1 MRKLSLAILTLLLA
15 ATGAFAQGAME
26 RYPSS
31 VTPKVP
37 PQTAPTPELP
47 ALPQSPRSPEGN
59 KPLNPDLTNL
69 AIKAIIIVKSN
80 DAIQPNGVP
89 DTNGVIVRD
98 IPFLSGPDFSNTI
111 APFIGRKLTEN
122 AIRDVQDAII
132 LYSRN
137 HDKLLVDV
145 ILPEQSIDN
154 GVLQLWYLEG
164 RVGKIEVNNP
174 GRKWFSDKLIRGD
187 IRLQPGDAI
196 NSDKLTDDLDWVN
209 NNPFRQVDVS
219 FKPGSN
225 LDLTDVELNVDD
237 RIPIRPYVGYEN
249 SGTQFTGPDR
259 YLFGVNMGN
268 LFGLDQQFNYQYA
281 TDTHF
286 DLVSANSASYIIPLP
301 WRHTLMVYGSY
312 VDGRADFSSVGNPTT
327 STGRSWQTSLRYS
340 VPLPRISKW
349 HHQVSAGYDFKRSNN
364 NLEAGGSLVLQNSDT
379 AISQFVAEYSGL
391 APDAW
396 GQTSL
401 GAEFYYS
408 PGDMM
413 PDNNS
418 AAFNLLR
425 TGAVASYVYTHLD
438 AERDT
443 GLPLGFTWVLKGQY
457 QAASQ
462 RLLPSE
468 EISLGGYQTIRGYDE
483 RVISGDDGWVINNEL
498 RTPSFSLLNFVRIH
512 DMADQLQFLGFFD
525 AGAEWV
531 LNQNPSDG
539 PTPNLTLYSIG
550 AGLRY
555 MIGVHLSLRFDYGF
569 PLTQKQLNE
578 NSSRSHV
585 GLLIAF

>member
-1 MRKLSLAILTLLLA
+1 MRKLSLAFLTFLLA
-15 ATGAFAQGAME
+15 ASCAFAQRGFE

-31 VTPKVP
+31 VTPKTVP
-37 PQTAPTPELP
+37 ETAPPPTLPE
-47 ALPQSPRSPEGN
+47 LPQSPRSPEGD
-59 KPLNPDLTNL
+59 KPLNPDQTNL
-69 AIKAIIIVKSN
+69 AIKAIIIVKSSGE
-80 DAIQPNGVP
+80 IQPNGVP

-111 APFIGRKLTEN
+111 ALFLGRKLTEN
-122 AIRDVQDAII
+122 NIRDVQDTII

-137 HDKLLVDV
+137 RGKMLVDV
-145 ILPEQSIDN
+145 VLPEQSIDN

-164 RVGKIEVNNP
+164 HVGKIEINNP

-187 IRLQPGDAI
+187 IRLQPGDPI

-209 NNPFRQVDVS
+209 QNPFRQVDVS
-219 FKPGSN
+219 FKPGTN
-225 LDLTDVELNVDD
+225 LGLTDVQLNVDD
-237 RIPIRPYVGYEN
+237 RIPVRPYAGYEN
-249 SGTQFTGPDR
+249 SGTRFTGPDR
-259 YLFGVNMGN
+259 YLFGVNVGN
-268 LFGLDQQFNYQYA
+268 VFGLDDQFNYQYA

-286 DLVSANSASYIIPLP
+286 DLVSANSGSYILPLP

-312 VDGRADFSSVGNPTT
+312 VDGRADFSSIGNPTT

-340 VPLPRISKW
+340 VPLPRIAKY

-364 NLEAGGSLVLQNSDT
+364 NLQAGGNLVLQNADT
-379 AISQFVAEYSGL
+379 AISQFVAEYSGI
-391 APDAW
+391 APDAF
-396 GQTSL
+396 GQTTV

-408 PGDMM
+408 PGDMTA
-413 PDNNS
+413 DNNS

-443 GLPLGFTWVLKGQY
+443 GLPFGFSWVLKGQF

-468 EISLGGYQTIRGYDE
+468 QLSLGGYATIRGYDE
-483 RVISGDDGWVINNEL
+483 RVISGDDGWVINNEI
-498 RTPSFSLLNFVRIH
+498 RTPSFSVLNFVRLH
-512 DMADQLQFLGFFD
+512 DMADQLQFLGFCD
-525 AGAEWV
+525 VGTESV

-539 PTPNLTLYSIG
+539 PQPNLTLYSIG

-578 NSSRSHV
+578 NSSRSHLGILV
-585 GLLIAF
+585 AF